1 MKYVIINGSGGVGKD
16 LFCNYAKIVL
26 RSMRKEFFNYSTVD
40 YVKESAMKLGWNGIK
55 DERGRKFLSDL
66 KAAMTE
72 YNDIPFKITCSFVE
86 DFTRSY
92 KSSYNVEPDGI
103 GFIHC
108 REKKEID
115 KLVKALSAKKL
126 LIVRDNAEAITSNPS
141 DKNVMD
147 IEYDF
152 VIDNSGNE
160 EDLLRIVRFFVEA
173 ILE

>member
-16 LFCNYAKIVL
+16 LFCNYTKIVL
-26 RSMRKEFFNYSTVD
+26 SSMNKEFFNYSTVD

-55 DERGRKFLSDL
+55 DERGRKFLSNL
-66 KAAMTE
+66 KAAMIE
-72 YNDIPFKITCSFVE
+72 YNDIPFKITCSFVD
-86 DFTRSY
+86 DFVKSY
-92 KSSYNVEPDGI
+92 KSSYKTEPDGI

-126 LIVRDNAEAITSNPS
+126 LIVRDNMEAITSNPS
-141 DKNVMD
+141 DKSIMD

-160 EDLLRIVRFFVEA
+160 EDLLRIARFFVEA